1 MKVEQRLTLED
12 IRVAKAGDGGGRGQG
27 KPSMFPDKKPS
38 VIFLTDWG
46 KARLKTLA
54 KNANVSMS
62 DFLEV
67 LIRRYGIQAGSDI
80 LDEGGEHGTDPSA
93 T

>member
-1 MKVEQRLTLED
+1 MKVERLTLED
-12 IRVAKAGDGGGRGQG
+12 IRLAKAGDGGGRGQG

-38 VIFLTDWG
+38 AIFLTDWG
-46 KARLKTLA
+46 KARLKILA

-80 LDEGGEHGTDPSA
+80 LDAGGEDATNDSA
-93 T
+93 S